1 MASDLEPILA
11 LGETA
16 LADALLKSSQL
27 SQPEPVFPLEMA
39 FCHDCSLVQIFETV
53 PPDVLFC
60 RDYPYYSSFSDT
72 LLQHSRA
79 NAIEL
84 IEMRQVGPASLVVEL
99 ASNDGYLLK
108 NFVDRGVPVLG
119 IDPAEGPAQRRSEN
133 WRADVVRIFHA
144 CARR

>member
-1 MASDLEPILA
+1 
-11 LGETA
+11 
-16 LADALLKSSQL
+16 
-27 SQPEPVFPLEMA
+27 MA
-39 FCHDCSLVQIFETV
+39 FCPDCSLVQIFETV

-84 IEMRQVGPASLVVEL
+84 IAMRQLGPASLVVEL

-119 IDPAEGPAQRRSEN
+119 IDPAEGPATCGEEN
-133 WRADVVRIFHA
+133 WCADVVRIFHA
-144 CARR
+144 CARRETAW

>member
-1 MASDLEPILA
+1 MSSAIQACRSCGGQHLEPILA

-16 LADALLKSSQL
+16 LADALLKPSQL
-27 SQPEPVFPLEMA
+27 SQPEPAFPLDVA
-39 FCHDCSLVQIFETV
+39 FCSDCSLVQIFETV

-60 RDYPYYSSFSDT
+60 RDYPYYSSFSDV

-84 IEMRQVGPASLVVEL
+84 IAMRQLGPASLVVEL

-108 NFVDRGVPVLG
+108 NFVDRGSTRFG
-119 IDPAEGPAQRRSEN
+119 Y
-133 WRADVVRIFHA
+133 
-144 CARR
+144 